1 MRKNYHLIFLLAAV
15 LLTALG
21 GIVCSAEMVILEREV
36 VSRETSLYVGGIC
49 ELPSKDA
56 LSREVSV
63 QMHNGPAEP
72 YSQIVSRE
80 TDVVVYTTTLPDPVV
95 DVNIDISPT
104 GEEALLDWAHY
115 IELAQHDVVNYRIYL
130 SNQPFTNVTAMTP
143 YVTLPA
149 GTYSLLISGLTAW
162 QDHYFAVVAV
172 DVLGGFNPVVSYAAA
187 YVLSPE
193 VISREFSISVGS
205 GQQLSREEVV
215 SRELDLVV
223 ASDAVPQRIFEFTV
237 EVSPT
242 GDSALL
248 DWSAYNALLERD
260 VVRYDIYYSSQSFTN
275 VTAMTPYVQV
285 SATTSS
291 ILLEGLALWTDHYFA
306 IVPVD
311 VLGGFDAIVNY
322 GAAYVLSPETVSREF
337 SLFVG
342 QPDVLS
348 RDSVSRE
355 VVLLVPD
362 DSTPAPVTGLGSGFT
377 VLSSTV
383 AYQALDLDWTAYDE
397 ISQRDIVRYRV
408 YVGASYFDD
417 VTSMEPF
424 TYAPAGSGLFTLT
437 GLDAYGIYYVAVV
450 AEDVLGNYDPVVRSV
465 SSQAATAGVGEVL
478 NLSVVCGE
486 YSLVFHWDEPA
497 DAASFLDYYA
507 VYFAGT
513 TIPEILPSDTNTFE
527 VTGLESAHGYPLRIT
542 TVDIFDSE
550 SGGISL
556 LAATW
561 LPNPSNLVVGAWTN
575 ELTLTWD
582 ASAPDE
588 LLSYYDVY
596 QDTEVITNVTGQ
608 TPVRTTTTTNI
619 TIDAFEN
626 YTNYYFAVIAV
637 NIADGYNQEVVSV
650 IPDSDLDNDGLI
662 NDDEV
667 DIYGTDPYDE
677 DTDHDGLSDY
687 EEIFNTNTDPL
698 NPDMDD
704 DQLLDGSEIDWGT
717 DPEIRDSDLDLLG
730 DGWEVEYG
738 LNPLV
743 SNNIALDIDGDGEDY
758 YSEYLAD
765 TNPTNSLSVFQIS
778 GIIPGPPIEVFF
790 YSSAHRVYSLLWQT
804 NLFTTT
810 GWILHDTSQ
819 DVLGSG
825 AETSLPDP
833 LPVAGFRF
841 YKLSV
846 DLP

>member
-1 MRKNYHLIFLLAAV
+1 MRKNYHLISPLVVV
-15 LLTALG
+15 LLTVLG
-21 GIVCSAEMVILEREV
+21 GTVCSAEIVILEKEV
-36 VSRETSLYVGGIC
+36 VSRETSLYVGGIADT
-49 ELPSKDA
+49 PSKDA
-56 LSREVSV
+56 ASREVTV

-80 TDVVVYTTTLPDPVV
+80 TDVVVYTATVPDPVAGVNV
-95 DVNIDISPT
+95 DVSPT

-115 IELAQHDVVNYRIYL
+115 IELAQHDVVNYRIYV
-130 SNQPFTNVTAMTP
+130 SDQPFTNVTAMTP
-143 YVTLPA
+143 YITLPA
-149 GTYSLLISGLTAW
+149 GTYSLLISGLEIW
-162 QDHYFAVVAV
+162 QDHYFVVVAV
-172 DVLGGFNPVVSYAAA
+172 DILGGFNPVVSYSAA

-193 VISREFSISVGS
+193 VVSREFSISVGS
-205 GQQLSREEVV
+205 GLQLSREEVV
-215 SRELDLVV
+215 SRELDMVV
-223 ASDAVPQRIFEFTV
+223 ASDSVPQRVSDFNV
-237 EVSPT
+237 DVSPT

-248 DWSAYNALLERD
+248 DWSAYNALLESD
-260 VVRYDIYYSSQSFTN
+260 VVRYDIYYSSTTFTN
-275 VTAMTPYVQV
+275 VTAMVPYVQV
-285 SATTSS
+285 AAGTTS
-291 ILLEGLALWTDHYFA
+291 ILLEGLALWADHYFA
-306 IVPVD
+306 VVPVD
-311 VLGGFDAIVNY
+311 VLGGFDPIVNY
-322 GAAYVLSPETVSREF
+322 GAAYALSPETISREF

-342 QPDVLS
+342 KPNAVS

-355 VVLLVPD
+355 LVMLGPD
-362 DSTPAPVTGLGSGFT
+362 DTTPAPVTGLGSGFM
-377 VLSSTV
+377 VLSSTT
-383 AYQALDLDWTAYDE
+383 AYQALDLDWTSYDE
-397 ISQRDIVRYRV
+397 IAQRDVVRYRV

-437 GLDAYGIYYVAVV
+437 GLDAYGIYYVAVI
-450 AEDVLGNYDPVVRSV
+450 AEDVLGNYDTVVRSV
-465 SSQAATAGVGEVL
+465 SSQSSTAGVGEVL

-497 DAASFLDYYA
+497 DASTFLDYYA
-507 VYFAGT
+507 LYFGGALMPQIVAST
-513 TIPEILPSDTNTFE
+513 STTFE
-527 VTGLESAHGYPLRIT
+527 VTGLEPAHGYPLRIT
-542 TVDIFDSE
+542 TVDIFDFE
-550 SGGISL
+550 SGGASL

-582 ASAPDE
+582 ASVPDE

-596 QDTEVITNVTGQ
+596 QDMEVMTNVTGR

-626 YTNYYFAVIAV
+626 YTNYYFTVVAV
-637 NIADGYNQEVVSV
+637 NIAAGYNPEVVPV
-650 IPDSDLDNDGLI
+650 LPDSDLDNDGLM

-667 DIYGTDPYDE
+667 DVYGTDPYDE

-687 EEIFNTNTDPL
+687 EEICITNTDPL

-704 DQLLDGSEIDWGT
+704 DQLLDGAEIVWGT

-743 SNNIALDIDGDGEDY
+743 IDNITLDVDGDGEDY
-758 YSEYLAD
+758 YAEYLAD

-804 NLFTTT
+804 NLFTT

-819 DVLGSG
+819 DVRGSG
-825 AETSLPDP
+825 VESSLPDP
-833 LPVAGFRF
+833 PPVAGPRF
-841 YKLSV
+841 YKVSV